1 MGSLL
6 KVFYRWVLV
15 IKATLDMQTHHPY
28 FDVEVNTGNPRKAT
42 AVYINCVEGKIT
54 GSFQL
59 LIFTLKLGRANK
71 VIEV

>member
-15 IKATLDMQTHHPY
+15 IKATLDRQTHCSY
-28 FDVEVNTGNPRKAT
+28 FDVEVNTGHPRKAT

-71 VIEV
+71 VMEV